1 VSDLAQGGCQ
11 ETACHGEVGIQ
22 FGGLDMHQEEGD
34 DSVWKRRGGNAVRGE
49 GNELGSTDF
58 KISDFESLTVD
69 PPVSD
74 SKSLTLKSVDLNPR
88 ETEGEKGR
96 RRLGVDSRKQKR
108 RRGDLA
114 S

>member
-1 VSDLAQGGCQ
+1 
-11 ETACHGEVGIQ
+11 
-22 FGGLDMHQEEGD
+22 
-34 DSVWKRRGGNAVRGE
+34 
-49 GNELGSTDF
+49 
-58 KISDFESLTVD
+58 VD
-69 PPVSD
+69 PLVSD